1 MAVMAGA
8 HFLDAARP
16 TLMSRWDIVCIH
28 TIVGYAPANAAH
40 FSTRAD
46 GYVWQ
51 SRDTRYR
58 SAANLNGNHRVIAIE
73 NEDHGPAY
81 GAWSGANVPFLTAAQ
96 VEANAQICAWA
107 HRVHG
112 VPLVA
117 CPNSLPGSRGI
128 AYHRQGIDG
137 NFAGFAY
144 PGRIP
149 GGELWSSAFGK
160 VCAGDRRISQLT
172 QIIHRARQIVGL
184 EGADMDQADKDTLSA
199 LAWRVEALTSGAMA
213 VDDKPG
219 VLPASVRGE
228 PVPTN
233 VLLNALAWRVK
244 ALLDGAESVP
254 NEPHVLPASVRGE
267 PVGIVRTMN
276 RIESAVAEL
285 SARVDQLQ
293 VAGVDVA
300 QLAAAL
306 APLVSTAVNDEADA
320 RRRDGDPTTG
330 PTS

>member
-1 MAVMAGA
+1 MPGA
-8 HFLDAARP
+8 HFLDAARG
-16 TLMSRWDIVCIH
+16 TVMSRWDIVCIH

-46 GYVWQ
+46 GYRWQ

-81 GAWSGANVPFLTAAQ
+81 GAWSGSNVPFLTAAQ

-107 HRVHG
+107 HLVHG
-112 VPLVA
+112 IPLVA
-117 CPNSLPGSRGI
+117 CPNSLPGSRGV

-137 NFAGFAY
+137 NFAGYAY
-144 PGRIP
+144 PGRAP

-172 QIIHRARQIVGL
+172 QIIHRARQIAGL
-184 EGADMDQADKDTLSA
+184 EDDMTPEELLDYKISRQGSVLGGTTSLRAVVANFDQAAEGDAKRDAA
-199 LAWRVEALTSGAMA
+199 L
-213 VDDKPG
+213 
-219 VLPASVRGE
+219 
-228 PVPTN
+228 
-233 VLLNALAWRVK
+233 
-244 ALLDGAESVP
+244 
-254 NEPHVLPASVRGE
+254 
-267 PVGIVRTMN
+267 
-276 RIESAVAEL
+276 
-285 SARVDQLQ
+285 
-293 VAGVDVA
+293 
-300 QLAAAL
+300 LAAASKVDAVGAKVDAVAAGIPAAVQRGL
-306 APLVSTAVNDEADA
+306 ADYLTANPPTVKVDIDYERLAKAMNDNADA